1 MKHLFIVNPIAGG
14 KDSTETIEAYV
25 RSAFAQ
31 CKEPYEVYRTTGPHD
46 AEETV
51 RRTAHSGEA
60 VRVYACG
67 GDGTFNE
74 CVNGAAGCD
83 NIAVAPIPIGT
94 GNDFCRMFGEEK
106 NLYLDF
112 PALLQGTTH
121 KIDLIAVNGRFS
133 SCICSAG
140 IDARVGI
147 NVHRY
152 SSLPFCKGGG
162 AYVVSAVV
170 ELFKGITRNMTLT
183 CGDFSFSGKATLC
196 CVCNGRYYGG
206 GFNPSPDAMPDDGI
220 LDIYFVREMNL
231 LQVATAIGAYAKG
244 RADEFP
250 KYITHLKGD
259 SVTVEFDE
267 EEIIN
272 VDGEGFHAKKA
283 EIKLIPQALNLIIPK
298 GLTFFESSC

>member
-14 KDSTETIEAYV
+14 KDSTEIIEALAC
-25 RSAFAQ
+25 SAFSQ
-31 CKEPYEVYRTTGPHD
+31 RKEPYEVYRTKEPHD

-51 RRTAHSGEA
+51 RRMAQSGEA

-74 CVNGAAGCD
+74 CVNGAAGYD
-83 NIAVAPIPIGT
+83 NIAVAPIPVGT

-121 KIDLIAVNGRFS
+121 KIDLIDVNGRYS

-140 IDARVGI
+140 IDARIGT

-170 ELFKGITRNMTLT
+170 ELFKGITRNMRLT

-206 GFNPSPDAMPDDGI
+206 GFNPSPDALPDDGI
-220 LDIYFVREMNL
+220 LEIYFVRDMNL

-244 RADEFP
+244 RADEYP
-250 KYITHLKGD
+250 QYITHLRGD

-272 VDGEGFHAKKA
+272 VDGESIKAKKA